1 MSLPTSEYATHLP
14 TMDRVFVAS
23 YCWKI
28 NDATQSMQC
37 QLERSKNSCQFVFSN
52 RMFQNGHFKWMT
64 KITDRVKTNSAS
76 LLWPNSRSAFPC
88 FCAPNVACYSFFLPP
103 TSVKRRSIVS
113 RTFLFL
119 CLFVWSHS
127 RSVYNFS
134 THLFD
139 TGPIWQ
145 IIFLHELKIWR
156 PPLFSGSILRSRVRI
171 SRTTSLLLSINIWI
185 VCCEKDEKKQKEA
198 RIGPHFKI
206 CEGQLAFNIAN
217 VQKLNS
223 FVTLLV
229 GPSPM
234 PP

>member
-1 MSLPTSEYATHLP
+1 MLVTNEEQEQKFDFYDNNKNFQSFVYWLIPWLQCLLMSLPTSEYATHLP

-52 RMFQNGHFKWMT
+52 RIFQNGHFKWMT

-88 FCAPNVACYSFFLPP
+88 FCAPNVACNSFFLPP

-145 IIFLHELKIWR
+145 IIFFAW
-156 PPLFSGSILRSRVRI
+156 
-171 SRTTSLLLSINIWI
+171 T
-185 VCCEKDEKKQKEA
+185 
-198 RIGPHFKI
+198 
-206 CEGQLAFNIAN
+206 
-217 VQKLNS
+217 
-223 FVTLLV
+223 
-229 GPSPM
+229 
-234 PP
+234 